1 MDSRNQQ
8 QPAKFNSA
16 RLNRREFLT
25 ALGVAAGGMLAA
37 ESGLA
42 KNQFPQYQDSFG
54 NVAPAAGDAINVGVY
69 PPPISEAATGPAKVT
84 PGYAQPNILMIMVDQ
99 LRSPRWLP
107 PGGQAAIDQLLPN
120 IAFLREHSFNF
131 PNYFVAATDCTP
143 SRATILTGLYSQ
155 QTFMFKTQTS
165 NAEPTLQPGFPTFGT
180 ALAQQANYTTCWIGK
195 WHLSDYYPK
204 GVTPGASGPG
214 VYGFSAGGLNLPPN
228 SSLASPSGVSNEG
241 TVGYNNAPYGS
252 GTLTPPVTVPSIEA
266 PTIKLLS
273 DGAIA
278 NWFIDQWL
286 PAAPLSNPWFAAVSF
301 VNPHDIC
308 NFPSSFGLAGTT
320 NFGSASTTPTTGF
333 EPPPTPGYPYVQSQ
347 PDDFIPPLNSSLYL
361 PNVKLPTQ
369 WNIGDNP
376 MTQPYG
382 VSSANGWGKPGL
394 QAYFES
400 QTNYTNGTIQNVNGW
415 LTFLNYYFWMQSCAD
430 YQIGRVLESLGASK
444 FASNTVIVFTSD
456 HGDYGGSHS
465 MHMKGGGLYDESINV
480 PLYISFPQMRPPFA
494 PASTART
501 RTFVCSSVDIFPFL
515 YTLALGNSSW
525 RNNSADPYTYLS
537 GREAILDAILSS
549 SPAQRRVSTFP
560 NQNGP
565 GSQPYVLHTTDE
577 YPSPTI
583 PGTQTPQ
590 PGHAIAYRTVDTT
603 VQTNVGGVTF
613 YGGAKLGIYS
623 YWPCTTTTPDTTKP
637 QQYEF
642 YNYSQGNIGETGN
655 SALVSATQL
664 DVLPSQYL
672 TAYTTLAPDELYVQF
687 PQFAGAAQA
696 AEAAYLAYLGTS
708 C

>member
-1 MDSRNQQ
+1 MDIRSNQQ
-8 QPAKFNSA
+8 PVSSNGGG
-16 RLNRREFLT
+16 LNRRDFLT
-25 ALGVAAGGMLAA
+25 TLGAAAGGVLTAK
-37 ESGLA
+37 SVLA
-42 KNQFPQYQDSFG
+42 KSQFPQYQDSFG
-54 NVAPAAGDAINVGVY
+54 NVVPAAGDAINVGVF
-69 PPPISEAATGPAKVT
+69 PPPISNPAPGQAMVT

-107 PGGQAAIDQLLPN
+107 SGGQAAIDELLPN

-131 PNYFVAATDCTP
+131 PNYYAAATDCTP
-143 SRATILTGLYSQ
+143 SRATLLTGLYSQ

-165 NAEPTLQPGFPTFGT
+165 NAQPTLQTGFPTFGT

-204 GVTPGASGPG
+204 GVTPGAGGPAN
-214 VYGFSAGGLNLPPN
+214 YGFSASGLNLPAN
-228 SSLASPSGVSNEG
+228 SSLASPSGASNEG
-241 TVGYNNAPYGS
+241 TVGYNGTPYGS
-252 GTLTPPVTVPSIEA
+252 GTLTPPTTVPSIQA
-266 PTIKLLS
+266 PTIQLLS

-278 NWFIDQWL
+278 NWFINQWL
-286 PAAPLSNPWFAAVSF
+286 PAAPLSNPWFASVSF
-301 VNPHDIC
+301 INPHDIS
-308 NFPSSFGLAGTT
+308 NFPSSYALAGTP
-320 NFGSASTTPTTGF
+320 NFGQASATPTVGF
-333 EPPPTPGYPYVQSQ
+333 QPPPTPGYPYQQSQ
-347 PDDFIPPLNSSLYL
+347 PDDYIPALDSSLYPSNAQL
-361 PNVKLPTQ
+361 PAQ
-369 WNIGDNP
+369 WNIADNP
-376 MTQPYG
+376 MAQPYG
-382 VSSANGWGKPGL
+382 VKNSNGWGKPGL
-394 QAYFES
+394 QAFFEAE
-400 QTNYTNGTIQNVNGW
+400 TNYTNGAIQNANGW
-415 LTFLNYYFWMQSCAD
+415 LTFLNYYFWMQSCVD
-430 YQIGRVLESLGASK
+430 YQIGRVLNSLAASK

-456 HGDYGGSHS
+456 HGDYGGSHA

-480 PLYISFPQMRPPFA
+480 PLYISYPQMRPPFA

-501 RTFVCSSVDIFPFL
+501 RTFVCSSVDIFAFL
-515 YTLALGNSSW
+515 YTLALGNSNW
-525 RNNSADPYTYLS
+525 RNNPADPYTYLS

-549 SPAQRRVSTFP
+549 SPTQRRVSSFP

-565 GSQPYVLHTTDE
+565 GYQPYILHTTDE

-590 PGHAIAYRTVDTT
+590 PGHAIAYRTIDTT

-613 YGGAKLGIYS
+613 YGGAKLGMYS
-623 YWPCTTTTPDTTKP
+623 YWPCGATTPDNTKP

-672 TAYTTLAPDELYVQF
+672 AGFNAIAPGELYKQF
-687 PQFAGAAQA
+687 QQVTVAAVV
-696 AEAAYLAYLGTS
+696 AEAAYLAYLGAS